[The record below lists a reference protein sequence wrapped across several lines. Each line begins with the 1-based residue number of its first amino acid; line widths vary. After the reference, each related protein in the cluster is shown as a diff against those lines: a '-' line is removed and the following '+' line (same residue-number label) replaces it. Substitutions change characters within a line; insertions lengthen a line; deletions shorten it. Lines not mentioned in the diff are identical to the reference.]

1 MHGAVLAV
9 NVKDIDLLTM
19 DKATISTNTQVN
31 KEWES
36 LGEKPHGIDDFIIY
50 YPAKYIN

>member
-36 LGEKPHGIDDFIIY
+36 LGEKPHGIDEFHNILSS
-50 YPAKYIN
+50 KYIN